1 MIESLI
7 PISIAVVSGISFL
20 FQRVHCRIN
29 VLDKRVD
36 KLELRIAEYYVT
48 KVDFSANTR
57 QLEAHMER
65 IENKLDKLITT
76 YR

>member
-48 KVDFSANTR
+48 KSDFAQNTR

-65 IENKLDKLITT
+65 IETKLDKLITT

>member
-7 PISIAVVSGISFL
+7 PITIAVVSGTFVL
-20 FQRVHCRIN
+20 FNRVHCRIN

-36 KLELRIAEYYVT
+36 RLELRIAEYYVT
-48 KVDFSANTR
+48 KTDFAASTAK
-57 QLEAHMER
+57 LEGHMER
-65 IENKLDKLITT
+65 IETKLDKLITN